1 MDTSDVSSTH
11 EDGQAATPT
20 TSSNDRHRRH
30 DSMVVDMDMDTDST
44 ATHDDERSSVQKPSL
59 AKKETQVVTVFRIVL
74 FSVLLA
80 LTIAVSVTALALTR
94 REEQEEFEASFQ
106 ANALKVSH

>member
-20 TSSNDRHRRH
+20 TTSSNDRHRRH
-30 DSMVVDMDMDTDST
+30 DSMVVDMDTDST
-44 ATHDDERSSVQKPSL
+44 ATQDDERSSVQKPSL